1 LQYPLLEID
10 GVFRRLI
17 PSKYPTVDLYEKF
30 GSPQMQSLAAE
41 LEKLTNPRLK
51 AKSRITG
58 GDMAADSGTPKL
70 QNWNHAPFAYPQPEG
85 SRFLP
90 PPYPVM
96 ELASSERGALARAIL
111 RREQFLQRTDEPVCG
126 IDMRMISNKIA
137 AEFVDLR
144 DLSADTSELSRRELG
159 QRLYEDG
166 ANGIVFNIAEVPG
179 EDFLAIFKLEL
190 ITERGLQGA
199 HFRFRWD
206 GHGIG
211 RIFDFANNQD
221 IDRVEIIG
229 GATEPAPS
237 EVRPL
242 LTS

>member
-1 LQYPLLEID
+1 MQYPLLEVD

-51 AKSRITG
+51 AKSRMTG
-58 GDMAADSGTPKL
+58 GDVAADAGTPKL

-85 SRFLP
+85 SWFLP

-96 ELASSERGALARAIL
+96 ELAATERGALARAIV

-126 IDMRMISNKIA
+126 VDMRMISNKIA

-144 DLSADTSELSRRELG
+144 SLPADTTEVVRREIG
-159 QRLYEDG
+159 QGLYEDG
-166 ANGIVFNIAEVPG
+166 ANGIVFKMAEVPG

-190 ITERGLQGA
+190 ISERGLQGA

-206 GHGIG
+206 GNGVG
-211 RIFDFANNQD
+211 RIFDFANNRD
-221 IDRVEIIG
+221 IDRVEIFG
-229 GATEPAPS
+229 AATEPAAGD
-237 EVRPL
+237 VRPL
-242 LTS
+242 VTS